1 MNDVKTYDPKK
12 VIAAAGAHVC
22 SGFDE
27 DSQITIEPNGEGIT
41 KKVGADGEVTR
52 SMDPDDTYNIK
63 LVFDQMSET
72 NKYLTNM
79 RKLDKATGA
88 GVFPFLLTDLRGGVL
103 FHAAQAWIT
112 KDPSRVWGKASG
124 SVEWEIHTGS
134 AEYEEA

>member
-1 MNDVKTYDPKK
+1 MNEVKTYDPKK
-12 VIAAAGAHVC
+12 VIVTIGAHIC
-22 SGFDE
+22 SGWDE
-27 DSQITIEPNGEGIT
+27 DSQITVEPNGEGIT

-63 LVFDQMSET
+63 LVFDQMSES
-72 NKYLTNM
+72 NKYLTNL

-88 GVFPFLLTDLRGGVL
+88 GVVPILITDLRGGTL

-124 SVEWEIHTGS
+124 NREWEIHTGS